1 MKVFFTGPDKL
12 EIIQPQVS
20 LRICKVIDL
29 NAEILVG
36 NFSDFDE
43 IALGILFVLEYPNV
57 TVYQSGN
64 KNNLGYPMVNVG
76 QYPAPD
82 IPMSAE
88 ADFMLAVCDG
98 KSPRVTANLQRM
110 PKNRIRLIRL

>member
-12 EIIQPQVS
+12 DKISPKIS
-20 LRICKVIDL
+20 LRIIKVMSL

-43 IALGILFVLEYPNV
+43 IALGILFLLQYPRV
-57 TVYQSGN
+57 TVYQTGN
-64 KNNLGYPMVNVG
+64 KDNLRYPIVNVG
-76 QYPAPD
+76 EYPAPD
-82 IPMSAE
+82 IAMSAE
-88 ADFMLAVCDG
+88 ADFMLTVCDG

-110 PKNRIRLIRL
+110 PADRIRLIRL

>member
-1 MKVFFTGPDKL
+1 MKVFFTEPENLK
-12 EIIQPQVS
+12 IIPPQVS
-20 LRICKVIDL
+20 LRICKVVEL
-29 NAEILVG
+29 NAEILIE

-43 IALGILFVLEYPNV
+43 IALGILFLLEYPNV
-57 TVYQSGN
+57 RIYQTGN
-64 KNNLGYPMVNVG
+64 KENLGYQIVNVG

-82 IPMSAE
+82 IAMSAE

-110 PKNRIRLIRL
+110 PKNRIRLLRL

>member
-1 MKVFFTGPDKL
+1 MKVFFTRSENLK
-12 EIIQPQVS
+12 IIPPQVS
-20 LRICKVIDL
+20 LRICKVVGL

-43 IALGILFVLEYPNV
+43 IALGILFILEYPRV

-64 KNNLGYPMVNVG
+64 KDNLGYPSVDVG
-76 QYPAPD
+76 EYPASD
-82 IPMSAE
+82 IAMSEE
-88 ADFMLAVCDG
+88 ANFMLAVCDG